1 MAGDLPPAGRP
12 RASLTRVAAR
22 LTNPFAY
29 LAVLGGLQVLL
40 LWTLRAHVGTWL
52 AAVSTACVL
61 ALLGLLVVVEGRWR
75 LKLGAV
81 GLLGA
86 LTAVGPTLVAVIERP
101 RIGLTME
108 HDGLLQIELAIDRM
122 LNGQAIYGVDWSN
135 TAMARLPWDLTPGA
149 NPALHH
155 LAYFP
160 LTVLI
165 GVPFRVMTRA
175 LGLPFDYRMVLIGFT
190 LLGLLAVLA
199 LPIAPERRFMVITAV
214 FVSPLITLYLWA
226 GRTDIEFL
234 AVVVVCLLLL
244 SRGHLIAA
252 SLALGIAVALKP
264 FAVLAVPFLLL
275 VLAIRWH
282 GRPQRRDVALS
293 LGALALA
300 PVATILPFLIANP
313 TAFWTD
319 VVLYT
324 TGGVGDAYPIAGFG
338 FSEFLY
344 EAHLVA
350 HRSDSLPFG
359 LFQLLAVVP
368 AVWITG
374 RAFLHRPSIGRW
386 MAGYALCLL
395 AFTFFAR
402 FFNDNYVAV
411 VITLLL
417 CIRPLG
423 DRRLDPAPAERAVRL
438 AA

>member
-160 LTVLI
+160 LTVLV
-165 GVPFRVMTRA
+165 GVPFRLLTRA
-175 LGLPFDYRMVLIGFT
+175 LGLPFDYRMVLIGFS
-190 LLGLLAVLA
+190 LVGLLAILA
-199 LPIAPERRFMVITAV
+199 LPIAPDRRFMVITV
-214 FVSPLITLYLWA
+214 LFVSPLVTLYLWS

-234 AVVVVCLLLL
+234 ALVVLSLALL
-244 SRGHLIAA
+244 SRGHAVPAA
-252 SLALGIAVALKP
+252 ATLGIAVALKP

-275 VLAIRWH
+275 VPPHRVASRTVTCR
-282 GRPQRRDVALS
+282 GRIQPRGARAGARRHHPAVLRRQPAGLLDRRRPVHHWGRSRRLS
-293 LGALALA
+293 HRGLRLRR
-300 PVATILPFLIANP
+300 IAVP
-313 TAFWTD
+313 TA
-319 VVLYT
+319 
-324 TGGVGDAYPIAGFG
+324 
-338 FSEFLY
+338 
-344 EAHLVA
+344 
-350 HRSDSLPFG
+350 R
-359 LFQLLAVVP
+359 
-368 AVWITG
+368 
-374 RAFLHRPSIGRW
+374 RRPSNR
-386 MAGYALCLL
+386 
-395 AFTFFAR
+395 
-402 FFNDNYVAV
+402 
-411 VITLLL
+411 
-417 CIRPLG
+417 
-423 DRRLDPAPAERAVRL
+423 
-438 AA
+438 